1 MCSGNVCDGLTDAAG
16 RDVDSPLLLLLLV
29 VVVVVVVVN
38 GVCVA
43 YRRQRAAAAAAL
55 SYVRQRPAGLRD
67 RLRTSVRPSSAAV
80 AVSGSGGD
88 GDANWFR

>member
-16 RDVDSPLLLLLLV
+16 RDVDSPLLLLLLLLL
-29 VVVVVVVVN
+29 VVVVN

-43 YRRQRAAAAAAL
+43 YRRQRVAAAAAAL

-67 RLRTSVRPSSAAV
+67 RLRTSVRPSV
-80 AVSGSGGD
+80 ERRRRRQ
-88 GDANWFR
+88 WQRRRRRR

>member
-16 RDVDSPLLLLLLV
+16 RDVDSPLLLLLLL
-29 VVVVVVVVN
+29 VVVVVN

-43 YRRQRAAAAAAL
+43 YRRQRAAAAAL

-67 RLRTSVRPSSAAV
+67 RLRTSVRPSSVAV

>member
-1 MCSGNVCDGLTDAAG
+1 VCSGNVCDGLTDAAG

-29 VVVVVVVVN
+29 VN

-43 YRRQRAAAAAAL
+43 YRRQRAAAAAL

-67 RLRTSVRPSSAAV
+67 RLRTSVRPSV
-80 AVSGSGGD
+80 ERRRRRQ
-88 GDANWFR
+88 WQRRRRRR